1 MYRFRY
7 FSLRLV
13 LVIFLVSLQACG
25 GGADSSGSGDPGAN
39 SGNSG
44 SNNSSDSNSG
54 GSSNNSGGSNSGSD
68 TSGGSASG
76 GTSGKDLYVAQCANC
91 HGSSGQGI
99 SSSTSLIGCSSC
111 SDHNTLASSIQTTMP
126 PRNIGSCDAA
136 CSSLIA
142 DYILTEFNSGSSS
155 GGSTSGGGTSGGGT
169 SGGGT
174 SGGGTSGGGTSGEG
188 TSGGSTSGGS
198 SAGVI
203 FSDTFE
209 DGGLDT
215 QPAGW
220 DNFLGY
226 NYNTNNSVSNDNY
239 ALIDDTYAYNG
250 SQSIHFKGSL
260 AQIVR
265 ALPANTQR
273 VYLRAYVRMS
283 KQMGNVAGD
292 NHEHIMGIK
301 KTQDANNEVRIGQ
314 IKGVLGTNDVPTDN
328 IAPKQ
333 AQWESGKAL
342 LADTWYCVETGLYAD
357 TTYDEVHLWV
367 DGEEVHS
374 ITSAS
379 DWNNGALSSD
389 WMSDKF
395 NYVMF
400 GFQSFSGNTA
410 DIWMDDIVV
419 STEPVGCGGM
429 PSTGGGSSSGGGSTS
444 TPDATHGATLYGD
457 QCASCHGTEGAGPK
471 LIDATKTSF
480 GSNSQ
485 MLAAYI
491 VDTMPPADTASCD
504 AACAADIAAYI
515 DSWSVASGGSGTDT
529 TASCGVTYGPRSIRV
544 LTKHEFSNSVEDLTG
559 VNIRSDLGQS
569 TYDTIPADNLIN
581 GYSNNIM
588 TTISSSSLQAY
599 NLVVDKVVDLLAAN
613 NFSGVID
620 CSQLAADAC
629 KAGFIDSYLPR
640 VFRRPLTDTEL
651 AAYQGIFGPDY
662 TGGNVNEGLALALR
676 TALTSPQFLYR
687 DESGIAYAD
696 LNSGSTGGGQSGSTG
711 DSQYEA
717 TGSVQTLV
725 SSDQSITAYNRIGL
739 GNVVFT
745 GSDLVTVVVKGTQG
759 SKGTWPTLKLDM
771 GDGFVFQSYVI
782 NHSDYKA
789 YSFPVQGLIDNYKY
803 IAVVNDASANG
814 QNDDGLLIVSKV
826 EVSPAQEVTQA
837 PQAPPTPPADSL
849 DSDAY
854 VLTPYQLASY
864 LAYTF
869 TGSTPDQTLLQ
880 AAGEGGLE
888 TDAQI
893 STQVERLLGTARARE
908 HFGNFAA
915 QWLRTDPV
923 LSAGKKASKYPGF
936 TDEVRKA
943 MAQEVRDV
951 FNHVVLDEGEPFTAL
966 YDGNFTFV
974 NQALAEFYG
983 IGGVTGSE
991 MRKVSNVTS
1000 RAGLVTNG
1008 AFLAVHAHEEETA
1021 PIIRATYLRR
1031 RLLCHDIPIPPT
1043 GVSLTDSGNVD
1054 FDAEREAARQA
1065 WLDYLDA
1072 HNGKATARKK
1082 YEYQTSAP
1090 ICQTC
1095 HAQMINPLGGG
1106 FEDFDAVG
1114 RPQTQD
1120 NGQDVDAS
1128 GMLYGVGS
1136 VSDSNN
1142 ISFTGA
1148 KDFAHKIA
1156 NLDVTRQCFVE
1167 TGFRMAMGTGS
1178 TFLDQIMGIELS
1190 ADEVASYTCEV
1201 QKLDEKMQASG
1212 NSPVEL
1218 LKALGTMDS
1227 VRYRKNV
1234 VR

>member
-1 MYRFRY
+1 MMYWTRRFTTR
-7 FSLRLV
+7 SIILAL
-13 LVIFLVSLQACG
+13 LLGLQACG
-25 GGADSSGSGDPGAN
+25 GGGNSSQPDNSTGTNNPTGTNNDSS
-39 SGNSG
+39 
-44 SNNSSDSNSG
+44 
-54 GSSNNSGGSNSGSD
+54 
-68 TSGGSASG
+68 TSTELAGKTIYEEQC
-76 GTSGKDLYVAQCANC
+76 TSC
-91 HGSSGQGI
+91 HGNMGQGI
-99 SSSTSLIGCSSC
+99 SSSTNLQNCDTC
-111 SDHNTLASSIQTTMP
+111 DDFNAMASFTQSTMP
-126 PRNIGSCDAA
+126 PSNPAQCDAD
-136 CSSLIA
+136 CSA
-142 DYILTEFNSGSSS
+142 KVTEYILANFSSS
-155 GGSTSGGGTSGGGT
+155 STSDGNS
-169 SGGGT
+169 S
-174 SGGGTSGGGTSGEG
+174 SDS
-188 TSGGSTSGGS
+188 STTDNSNSDNSTTDNNS
-198 SAGVI
+198 SDSSTTDNSSSNNSAII
-203 FSDTFE
+203 FSETFE
-209 DGGLDT
+209 DTDVNS
-215 QPAGW
+215 QPANW
-220 DNFLGY
+220 DNFLNY
-226 NYNTNNSVSNDNY
+226 NYNTTNVADGGTYALVDNSV
-239 ALIDDTYAYNG
+239 AYSGNN
-250 SQSIHFKGSL
+250 SIHFKGSL

-265 ALPANTQR
+265 KLPANSQHLH
-273 VYLRAYVRMS
+273 LRAFVRMS

-314 IKGVLGTNDVPTDN
+314 IKGVLGTNDVPSDN
-328 IAPKQ
+328 IAPTSD
-333 AQWESGKAL
+333 QWESGTALKAN
-342 LADTWYCVETGLYAD
+342 TWYCVETALYAD
-357 TTYDEVHLWV
+357 TAYDEVHLWV
-367 DGEEVHS
+367 DGKEVHS

-379 DWNNGALSSD
+379 DWNNGTLSSD

-410 DIWMDDIVV
+410 DVWMDDIVV

-429 PSTGGGSSSGGGSTS
+429 PSTGDGSSSDGGNTS
-444 TPDATHGATLYGD
+444 TADATHGATLYED
-457 QCASCHGTEGAGPK
+457 QCDSCHGTQGAGPK
-471 LIDATKTSF
+471 PIIATKTSF
-480 GSNSQ
+480 GSNNQ
-485 MLAAYI
+485 MLADYI
-491 VDTMPPADTASCD
+491 VDTMPPANSASCD

-515 DSWSVASGGSGTDT
+515 KSWTTSGGSDTGTGTGTGTDT

-544 LTKHEFSNSVEDLTG
+544 LTKREFTNAVEDLTG
-559 VNIRSDLGQS
+559 VNVRTDLGQS

-588 TTISSSSLQAY
+588 KDISSGSLQAY
-599 NLVVDKVVDLLAAN
+599 NLVVDKVVDHLAAN

-620 CSQLAADAC
+620 CSQITADAC
-629 KAGFIDSYLPR
+629 SAGFIDNYLTR
-640 VFRRPLTDTEL
+640 VFRRPLKDTEL
-651 AAYQGIFGPDY
+651 SAYQGIFASKY

-696 LNSGSTGGGQSGSTG
+696 LDTASTG
-711 DSQYEA
+711 DGQYEA
-717 TGSVQTLV
+717 TGSVQSLV
-725 SSDQSITAYNRIGL
+725 DTEKSITAYNQLGI

-745 GSDLVTVVVKGTQG
+745 GNDLVTVTVKSTQG
-759 SKGTWPTLKLDM
+759 SKGTWPTLKFDM
-771 GDGFVFQSYVI
+771 GSDFDFPSYI
-782 NHSDYKA
+782 IDHSYNKT
-789 YSFPVQGLIDNYKY
+789 YSFHVQGLVDNYKY
-803 IAVVNDASANG
+803 IAIVNDANANG
-814 QNDDGLLIVSKV
+814 KNDDGLLIITQV

-837 PQAPPTPPADSL
+837 PPAVAL

-864 LAYTF
+864 LAFTF

-893 STQVERLLGTARARE
+893 AAQVERLLGTERARE

-923 LSAGKKASKYPGF
+923 LSVGKNASKYPGF

-943 MAQEVRDV
+943 MAEEVRDV
-951 FNHVVLDEGEPFTAL
+951 FNHVVLDEGEPFTSL
-966 YDGNFTFV
+966 YDGDFTFV

-983 IGGVTGSE
+983 IPGVTGDQ
-991 MRKVSNVTS
+991 MRKVSNVTG

-1008 AFLAVHAHEEETA
+1008 AFLAVHAHEEETS

-1031 RLLCHDIPIPPT
+1031 RLLCHEVPIPPT
-1043 GVSLTDSGNVD
+1043 GVSLTDDGGSAD
-1054 FDAEREAARQA
+1054 FDAEREQARQEWQA
-1065 WLDYLDA
+1065 YLDA

-1082 YEYQTSAP
+1082 YEFQTSAS
-1090 ICQTC
+1090 ICQSC
-1095 HAQMINPLGGG
+1095 HKEMINPLGGG

-1114 RPQTQD
+1114 LPQTQD

-1128 GMLYGVGS
+1128 GVLYGVDS
-1136 VSDSNN
+1136 VSDSKS
-1142 ISFTGA
+1142 ISFNGA
-1148 KDFAHKIA
+1148 KELAHAIA
-1156 NLDVTRQCFVE
+1156 DLDVTRQCFVE

-1178 TFLDQIMGIELS
+1178 TFLDHIMDIELS

-1227 VRYRKNV
+1227 VRYRKDV